1 MRRTA
6 LVLLALLAFAGCG
19 RGGAAPAQTQRGDP
33 AVRVA
38 LAVLALER
46 SGEQPLTPDQARQ
59 VLPLL
64 KVLRDTSPDD
74 RQVSQAIADQI
85 LANPDTRPARR
96 LGEDAG
102 AGAGAPPPEQAG
114 RISRPRS
121 RWTGSGRAG
130 PGWGEPRPGPQS
142 RVTPARHRPG
152 HPGSG
157 SQGTIAR
164 VPRQPALDT
173 GRARM

>member
-6 LVLLALLAFAGCG
+6 LVLLALLAFAGCS

-59 VLPLL
+59 ILPLL

-85 LANPDTRPARR
+85 LAILTPDQRAALERMR
-96 LGEDAG
+96 
-102 AGAGAPPPEQAG
+102 EQAQE
-114 RISRPRS
+114 RLRQSRPG
-121 RWTGSGRAG
+121 GSPG
-130 PGWGEPRPGPQS
+130 PGVGGPGPGGPGPGGAS
-142 RVTPARHRPG
+142 PDPGRRAELRRRAIDRAIRVLEAKVR
-152 HPGSG
+152 
-157 SQGTIAR
+157 
-164 VPRQPALDT
+164 
-173 GRARM
+173 